1 MGMSEEQNLINNSM
15 DTPKNWKWRMF
26 NIVMLGIGFLII
38 YVSYNTTENFMT
50 SLYGN
55 YGMISLSIIYFS
67 FAVSGFIVPLI
78 LRRIGERWCLIVG
91 GFCIIPFLLINIFQK
106 SYLLIIFSFFVGFG
120 QSITWCAQGSLL
132 TRCSKPEKR
141 GRNSGIFFFVY
152 QLNQTLGNGF
162 AYVMTLSGLDLK
174 YLFIIFSSLC
184 LIGIIPFL
192 FIKMNVLPEI
202 EKVSL
207 KTDLRSLKKV
217 IVSKKLLL
225 MLPIFIYS
233 GLSQC
238 YIYGE
243 VTAMFG
249 VEYVSIAMCIFG
261 TTNMITSLIFGKL
274 GDMIGKFI
282 VFVIS
287 GFVMVLGLIAIN
299 IHYFLNHIASIPILL
314 FVAIICI
321 AISDGGFN
329 TQIDALLGKYFQF
342 ESDAAFSIFY
352 SVQSLVSGLGFPL
365 FIFLIKIIPLEQW
378 YRLLQSTI
386 LVILVGISL
395 VSEFILDHKSFE
407 TEE

>member
-1 MGMSEEQNLINNSM
+1 MSEEQSLITNSI

-26 NIVMLGIGFLII
+26 NIIMLGIGFLII
-38 YVSYNTTENFMT
+38 YISYNTTENFMT

-55 YGMISLSIIYFS
+55 YGMVSLSIIYFT

-78 LRRIGERWCLIVG
+78 LRRIGERWCLIIG
-91 GFCIIPFLLINIFQK
+91 GFCIIPFLLVNIFQK

-120 QSITWCAQGSLL
+120 QSLTWCAQGSLL

-207 KTDLRSLKKV
+207 KTDLRSIKKV
-217 IVSKKLLL
+217 LVSRNLLL
-225 MLPIFIYS
+225 MLPVFIYS

-249 VEYVSIAMCIFG
+249 VEYVTIAMCIFG
-261 TTNMITSLIFGKL
+261 TTNMIISLIFGKL
-274 GDMIGKFI
+274 GDTIGKFI
-282 VFVIS
+282 VLSIS
-287 GFVMVLGLIAIN
+287 GFVMVLAPV
-299 IHYFLNHIASIPILL
+299 PILL
-314 FVAIICI
+314 FTAIICI

-352 SVQSLVSGLGFPL
+352 SVQSLISGLGFPL
-365 FIFLIKIIPLEQW
+365 FIFLIKIVPWEQW
-378 YRLLQSTI
+378 YRLLQSII
-386 LVILVGISL
+386 LFILILISL
-395 VSEFILDHKSFE
+395 VSVFILEHKKFE
-407 TEE
+407 TKK